1 MIPISHMPSPRSRSI
16 LFHHWFNLL
25 ILHSGVLNNSYGIS
39 RLHSQHLETG
49 EEFLL
54 NLGPFSWRF
63 VVLASCH
70 PHYCSDCEEFFYT
83 HPKHFMNSFLCDPPK
98 AIISED
104 FFVLSFQLR
113 PPNILHWCLFVRLHI
128 LTVVLSRL
136 PFRCY
141 RFNSFVLFTIL
152 PVVRWRFTQACAR
165 SLLILSNENK

>member
-1 MIPISHMPSPRSRSI
+1 MIPISHMPSPRSLSNSF
-16 LFHHWFNLL
+16 LHWFNLL

-39 RLHSQHLETG
+39 RLHSQHLKTE
-49 EEFLL
+49 EEFLS

-70 PHYCSDCEEFFYT
+70 PHYCYDCEEFFLYPSEAF
-83 HPKHFMNSFLCDPPK
+83 HEFFPLWSSEGHHFRR
-98 AIISED
+98 

-128 LTVVLSRL
+128 LTVVHSSL

-141 RFNSFVLFTIL
+141 RFNSFVL
-152 PVVRWRFTQACAR
+152 
-165 SLLILSNENK
+165 S